1 LRATVGCPSV
11 PTEVTRCVGCDT
23 AALHDGME
31 TVMFLKDKG
40 ANMRAKSIDGYTCF
54 QIAVKYG
61 FPEMMDA
68 LYDTGGG
75 ACLGA

>member
-1 LRATVGCPSV
+1 
-11 PTEVTRCVGCDT
+11 
-23 AALHDGME
+23 ME